1 MSTANRNDPS
11 DPQPQSLQR
20 RQLMAAAASLGIAP
34 WLVPQAGMFLWCR
47 LPQGHDAADVAR
59 AGLKEGVVL
68 APGNAFSPSRSAG
81 DFMRFNVAQCTED
94 RVFEV
99 LARALSP

>member
-1 MSTANRNDPS
+1 
-11 DPQPQSLQR
+11 
-20 RQLMAAAASLGIAP
+20 
-34 WLVPQAGMFLWCR
+34 MFLWCR

-68 APGNAFSPSRSAG
+68 APGNAFSPSRSAS

-99 LARALSP
+99 LAQALSS